1 MSSNGLLLYR
11 SEGPN
16 VPPSLQDGEMRVR
29 GDAQGERVGVPSNF
43 REISG
48 VRGVVEVYIYIIQVD
63 IHCSLFNNE
72 SIKIL
77 NRQVKFE
84 SLIHPHH
91 SF

>member
-1 MSSNGLLLYR
+1 M
-11 SEGPN
+11 
-16 VPPSLQDGEMRVR
+16 R
-29 GDAQGERVGVPSNF
+29 GDAQGGRVGVPSNF

-48 VRGVVEVYIYIIQVD
+48 VRGVVEVYIYIYIIQVD

-77 NRQVKFE
+77 NRQLKFE